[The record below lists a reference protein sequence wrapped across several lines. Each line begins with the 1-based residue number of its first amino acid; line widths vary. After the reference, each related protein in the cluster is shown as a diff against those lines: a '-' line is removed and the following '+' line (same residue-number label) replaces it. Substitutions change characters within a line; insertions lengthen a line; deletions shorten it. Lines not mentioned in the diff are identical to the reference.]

1 MTDLATV
8 RNQIQETRIKIAQL
22 EAERNSLSERIET
35 YDRELAKFGIE
46 GDIKTQLK
54 SLQEKRDDLVQEI
67 SVLDSR
73 LAQGL
78 EVSTEEIANTGTGPL
93 DDLIKDLE

>member
-22 EAERNSLSERIET
+22 EAERTSLSERIKS
-35 YDRELAKFGIE
+35 YDKELAKLGIE
-46 GDIKTQLK
+46 GDIMTQLN
-54 SLQEKRDDLVQEI
+54 SLREKRDDLVQEI
-67 SVLDSR
+67 SDLDSK

-78 EVSTEEIANTGTGPL
+78 EVSTEEVVEEGQL
-93 DDLIKDLE
+93 EDLIRDLE